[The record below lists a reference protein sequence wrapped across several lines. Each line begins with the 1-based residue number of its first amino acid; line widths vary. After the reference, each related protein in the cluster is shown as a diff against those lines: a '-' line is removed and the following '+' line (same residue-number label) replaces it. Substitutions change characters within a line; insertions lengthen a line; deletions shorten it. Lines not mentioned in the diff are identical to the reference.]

1 MLGRGHTARVAIHLF
16 YWKERDSITI
26 IKGGMV
32 KLQALAVKWF
42 FDTSAE
48 SCTNGCNGV
57 KLTLYQVASL
67 GLPTKPVAALAP

>member
-16 YWKERDSITI
+16 YWKEQNSITI
-26 IKGGMV
+26 TKGGMV

-48 SCTNGCNGV
+48 SCTNGCKGV
-57 KLTLYQVASL
+57 KLTLYQVATPVLS
-67 GLPTKPVAALAP
+67 TKPVAALAP